1 MKSGH
6 LSVPLLMFM
15 KRNHIL
21 YLKKIKIC
29 LMTSHMG
36 SMSVDFRTK
45 MEIEA
50 TKEVVRLISV
60 ETLKSE
66 VPKEEYDIQGKCL

>member
-1 MKSGH
+1 
-6 LSVPLLMFM
+6 
-15 KRNHIL
+15 
-21 YLKKIKIC
+21 
-29 LMTSHMG
+29 MTSYMG
-36 SMSVDFRTK
+36 SMSIDFRTK